1 MASPAFSSAN
11 QSYTELIRRFG
22 IETTPE
28 SVKRLTQLLAQ
39 QDSDLDEIARL
50 IDKDPTLR
58 QRLLRAANSGA
69 DADAGNIIESVE
81 EALMRKGI
89 GCALLLAMG
98 TPLSFALTKTFK
110 TMLSL
115 QLDTIDPRRAPP
127 LEGKYILGTIR
138 FAGKAV
144 GRVSLRISIES
155 AAAISGALLGM
166 KPEELTPGMVH
177 DSVGE
182 LLNIITG
189 NFKSNL
195 SDAGL
200 NCRLEP
206 PLVSRTD
213 DFSRPSVPGGG
224 MERMAFKSGP
234 LVLFVDVAVNPWN
247 DGE

>member
-1 MASPAFSSAN
+1 M
-11 QSYTELIRRFG
+11 
-22 IETTPE
+22 
-28 SVKRLTQLLAQ
+28 RLTQLLAQ

-50 IDKDPTLR
+50 IDKDPALR
-58 QRLLRAANSGA
+58 QRLLRAANSAA
-69 DADAGNIIESVE
+69 DAEAGNIVESVE

-89 GCALLLAMG
+89 GCALLMAMG
-98 TPLSFALTKTFK
+98 TPLSLALAKTFQ

-115 QLDTIDPRRAPP
+115 RLDTVDPRKVAP

-155 AAAISGALLGM
+155 ASAIAGMLLGM
-166 KPEELTPGMVH
+166 NPAEITPGMVH

-195 SDAGL
+195 ADAGL

-213 DFSRPSVPGGG
+213 ESSHMAVTGGG
-224 MERMAFKSGP
+224 LERMAFKSGQ
-234 LVLFVDVAVNPWN
+234 LVLFVEVAVNPWN
-247 DGE
+247 DGD